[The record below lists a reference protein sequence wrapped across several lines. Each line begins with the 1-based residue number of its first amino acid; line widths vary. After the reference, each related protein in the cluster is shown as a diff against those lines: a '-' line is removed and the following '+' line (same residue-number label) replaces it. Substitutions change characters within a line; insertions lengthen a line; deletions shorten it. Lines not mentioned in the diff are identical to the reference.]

1 MSMTSFWPL
10 QKALYVKLISHTE
23 VIESLGSARLY
34 DEVPATAIY
43 PYAIFGAASSMPL
56 GTDERESAE
65 HVLTLEVWSQRRGSG
80 QTKKILSA
88 LVNALEEESVTLSE
102 VTLVDLQV
110 TKMTCEWDEE
120 DLLTKGSLTLRA
132 VTQNA

>member
-10 QKALYVKLISHTE
+10 QKVLYAKLVAHTE
-23 VIESLGSARLY
+23 VIESLGGARLY

-43 PYAIFGAASSMPL
+43 PYAVFGPASSVPL

-65 HVLTLEVWSQRRGSG
+65 HELTLEVWSQRRGSG

-88 LVNALEEESVTLSE
+88 LVSALEEENVTLSE

-110 TKMTCEWDEE
+110 TKMTCEWDED
-120 DLLTKGSLTLRA
+120 DLLTKGSLTLRV
-132 VTQNA
+132 VTQNT